1 MSLSACEVE
10 LANRQA
16 GKSLLRTTLVLP
28 QASAFPGKLPFLDF
42 LVRIRSVLGSNVTW
56 VYVESG
62 SQKDPRVQFRHLAGA
77 SKAWGSAHALFQVHT
92 HMCV

>member
-16 GKSLLRTTLVLP
+16 GKSLLRTTLVLL

-42 LVRIRSVLGSNVTW
+42 LVRIRSVLGSNVT
-56 VYVESG
+56 
-62 SQKDPRVQFRHLAGA
+62 
-77 SKAWGSAHALFQVHT
+77 
-92 HMCV
+92 

>member
-1 MSLSACEVE
+1 MSLSACEMGSGQE

-56 VYVESG
+56 AYVESG
-62 SQKDPRVQFRHLAGA
+62 SQRDPRAQFRHLALGLP
-77 SKAWGSAHALFQVHT
+77 HALFQMHT